1 MRWFLSER
9 VWPLMAVAA
18 VATLAFG
25 VASGG
30 PLVRVDVL
38 LFCAFAAVLL
48 AGLRAVY
55 RGG

>member
-1 MRWFLSER
+1 MRWFLSDR
-9 VWPLMAVAA
+9 VWPLMAVGA

-25 VASGG
+25 IASGG

-38 LFCAFAAVLL
+38 LFCAFGAVLL
-48 AGLRAVY
+48 AGLGAVY